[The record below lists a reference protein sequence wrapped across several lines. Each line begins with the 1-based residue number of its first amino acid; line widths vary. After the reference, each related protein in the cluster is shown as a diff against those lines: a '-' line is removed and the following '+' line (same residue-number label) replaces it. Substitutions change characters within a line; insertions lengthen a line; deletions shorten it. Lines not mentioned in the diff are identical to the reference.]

1 MKLETK
7 FSLKDTV
14 YFIESN
20 SVRSGQVVSIDI
32 EIKSDGIQ
40 KNKYY
45 NSDSQNIYTEDKLF
59 TSKSELL
66 KSL

>member
-20 SVRSGQVVSIDI
+20 SVRSGQVVSIVV

-45 NSDSQNIYTEDKLF
+45 NSDSQNIYTEEKLF
-59 TSKSELL
+59 SQKAELL
-66 KSL
+66 QSL